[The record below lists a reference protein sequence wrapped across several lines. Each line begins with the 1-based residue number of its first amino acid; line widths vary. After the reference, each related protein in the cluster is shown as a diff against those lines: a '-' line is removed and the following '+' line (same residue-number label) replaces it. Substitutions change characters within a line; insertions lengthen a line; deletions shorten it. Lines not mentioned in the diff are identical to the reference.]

1 MYKKKI
7 LFQRD
12 NISQTFRIYRKVNY
26 SALQQSVAVESQ
38 PAHLV
43 ESQHSVQSAHLVES
57 QHSVCSQHGSAASAS
72 FGVLLQAQEA
82 AANIAATIAIDINTF
97 FMVNHFKG
105 LNKTLNRK
113 NMQVSE
119 YMQIFKQQNTI
130 YPFQTAPSSVF
141 YRFPA

>member
-12 NISQTFRIYRKVNY
+12 NISETFPLCQKVNY

-43 ESQHSVQSAHLVES
+43 ESQHSV
-57 QHSVCSQHGSAASAS
+57 CSQHGASAS

-82 AANIAATIAIDINTF
+82 AANIAATIAKDINTF
-97 FMVNHFKG
+97 FMVNQFIG
-105 LNKTLNRK
+105 LNKTLKCK
-113 NMQVSE
+113 NM
-119 YMQIFKQQNTI
+119 
-130 YPFQTAPSSVF
+130 
-141 YRFPA
+141 

>member
-12 NISQTFRIYRKVNY
+12 NISETFPLCQKVNY

-43 ESQHSVQSAHLVES
+43 ESQHSVQSEHCVES
-57 QHSVCSQHGSAASAS
+57 QHSVCSQHGASAS

-82 AANIAATIAIDINTF
+82 AANIAATIAKDINTF
-97 FMVNHFKG
+97 FMVNQFIG
-105 LNKTLNRK
+105 LNKTLK
-113 NMQVSE
+113 CKIMQVCPQ
-119 YMQIFKQQNTI
+119 MQIFKQQISI
-130 YPFQTAPSSVF
+130 YPFQTAP
-141 YRFPA
+141 